1 MIRCSVVASCMA
13 VATLTAHAEAP
24 SDFAYRIPLVNEG
37 DSAFFRVDLPAPVY
51 EGAVRRD
58 LGDLRVFNGEGTPV
72 AFAFMPRAVPGR
84 EAGIAVE
91 LPLFPL
97 RAEAG
102 RKELGDLA
110 ITVRRT
116 SAGTTVDL
124 ATRDGK
130 AVAPERLA
138 GYLVDASEAKE
149 PLAALTMSLPPGAN
163 TTTRVRVDA
172 SDDLVSWRTLAAG
185 APLLALEFGGRRLTR
200 DRIDLPP
207 TTAKFLRVTFEPGQ
221 ATPEFASVRGEA
233 NERAVEAPR
242 QWREAT
248 GVPVRDQPGAFE
260 FDLGG
265 TFPVDRVTV
274 LLPEQNT
281 VAPTQLFVR
290 AASKDEWHPVASTVF
305 YRLRQDGGEATNPPT
320 AVNGGE
326 YRYWKASVDPKAGGI
341 GAQAP
346 KLSFGWYPGV
356 IVFAARGKGPFELA
370 YGSARVNPSA
380 LSIETLVPGYDR
392 AKRTA
397 ASFPL
402 ARAGAV
408 NAVPESAALK
418 QPIDFKR
425 WFLWGSLVLA
435 AIVLGWMAFSLSRQ
449 MRNPRSP
456 ESPTDRSSDAR

>member
-1 MIRCSVVASCMA
+1 MIRRHIVASCMA
-13 VATLTAHAEAP
+13 VAALTAHAEAP

-37 DSAFFRVDLPAPVY
+37 DSAFFRVELPAPVY

-72 AFAFMPRAVPGR
+72 AFAFMPRVAPGR
-84 EAGIAVE
+84 EAGTAVE
-91 LPLFPL
+91 LPFFPL
-97 RAEAG
+97 RVESAWHD
-102 RKELGDLA
+102 LGDLA

-130 AVAPERLA
+130 AVAAERLA

-149 PLAALTMSLPPGAN
+149 PFAALTMLLPPSAN
-163 TTTRVRVDA
+163 ITTRVRVDA
-172 SDDLVSWRTLAAG
+172 SDDLQSWRTLVAG
-185 APLLALEFGGRRLTR
+185 APLLALEFGGRHLTR
-200 DRIDLPP
+200 DRIELPP

-221 ATPEFASVRGEA
+221 AAPEFASVRGEA
-233 NERAVEAPR
+233 NERAVEVPR

-265 TFPVDRVTV
+265 TFPVDRVTL

-281 VAPTQLFVR
+281 VAPTRLLVR
-290 AASKDEWHPVASTVF
+290 ASAADEWHPVVSAVF
-305 YRLRQDGGEATNPPT
+305 YRLRQDGGEATNAPV

-326 YRYWKASVDPKAGGI
+326 YRYWKASVDPKAGGM

-346 KLSFGWYPGV
+346 QLSFGWYPGV

-370 YGSARVNPSA
+370 YGSARVIPSA
-380 LSIETLVPGYDR
+380 LSMETLVPGYDR
-392 AKRTA
+392 AKRTT

-402 ARAGAV
+402 APTGAV

-418 QPIDFKR
+418 QPIDAKR
-425 WFLWGSLVLA
+425 WLLWGSLVLA
-435 AIVLGWMAFSLSRQ
+435 AGVLGWMALSLSRQ
-449 MRNPRSP
+449 MRKPPSP
-456 ESPTDRSSDAR
+456 QNSTDRSSDAR

>member
-1 MIRCSVVASCMA
+1 MIRCRVVASCLA
-13 VATLTAHAEAP
+13 VAAFTAHAEAP

-37 DSAFFRVDLPAPVY
+37 DSAFFRIDLPAPVY

-58 LGDLRVFNGEGTPV
+58 LGDLRVFNAEGTPV
-72 AFAFMPRAVPGR
+72 AFAFMPRAAPGR
-84 EAGIAVE
+84 EAGTAVE
-91 LPLFPL
+91 LPFFPL

-102 RKELGDLA
+102 RTELGDLA

-124 ATRDGK
+124 STRDGK
-130 AVAPERLA
+130 AVAAERLA
-138 GYLVDASEAKE
+138 GYLIDASEVKE
-149 PLAALTMSLPPGAN
+149 PFAALTMSLPPSTN
-163 TTTRVRVDA
+163 TTTRVRIDA
-172 SDDLVSWRTLAAG
+172 SDDLMSWRTLVAG
-185 APLLALEFGGRRLTR
+185 SPLLALEFGGRRLTR
-200 DRIDLPP
+200 DRIEVPS

-221 ATPEFASVRGEA
+221 ATPEFTSVRGEA
-233 NERAVEAPR
+233 NERAIEAPR

-248 GVPVRDQPGAFE
+248 GIPVRDQPGAFE

-265 TFPVDRVTV
+265 SFPVDRVTL

-290 AASKDEWHPVASTVF
+290 GAAADEWHPVASTVF
-305 YRLRQDGGEATNPPT
+305 YRLRQDGGEATNPPM
-320 AVNGGE
+320 AINGGE

-341 GAQAP
+341 GVKAP
-346 KLSFGWYPGV
+346 QLSFGWYPGV

-370 YGSARVNPSA
+370 YGSAGVNPSA

-392 AKRTA
+392 AKGATA
-397 ASFPL
+397 PFPL

-418 QPIDFKR
+418 QPIDIKR
-425 WFLWGSLVLA
+425 WILWGSLVLA

-449 MRNPRSP
+449 MRNPTASTR
-456 ESPTDRSSDAR
+456 PTDRSSDAR

>member
-1 MIRCSVVASCMA
+1 MISCRVIASCMA
-13 VATLTAHAEAP
+13 VAALTAHAEAP
-24 SDFAYRIPLVNEG
+24 ADFAYRIPLVNEG

-72 AFAFMPRAVPGR
+72 AFAFMPRPAPGR
-84 EAGIAVE
+84 EAGAAVE
-91 LPLFPL
+91 LPFFPL
-97 RAEAG
+97 RAESA
-102 RKELGDLA
+102 RQDLGDLA
-110 ITVRRT
+110 MTIRRT
-116 SAGTTVDL
+116 AAGTTVDL

-149 PLAALTMSLPPGAN
+149 PLAALTMSLPPSAN
-163 TTTRVRVDA
+163 ITARVRVDA
-172 SDDLVSWRTLAAG
+172 SDDLVSWRTLVAG
-185 APLLALEFGGRRLTR
+185 SPLLALEFGGRRLTR
-200 DRIDLPP
+200 DRIELPP
-207 TTAKFLRVTFEPGQ
+207 STAKFLRVTFETGQ
-221 ATPEFASVRGEA
+221 ATAEFASVRGEA
-233 NERAVEAPR
+233 ADHAVEAPR
-242 QWREAT
+242 QWRDVT
-248 GVPVRDQPGAFE
+248 GTPVRDQPGAFE

-265 TFPVDRVTV
+265 TFPIDRVTL

-290 AASKDEWHPVASTVF
+290 AAAADEWRPVASTVF
-305 YRLRQDGGEATNPPT
+305 YRLRQDGGEATNPPVT
-320 AVNGGE
+320 VNGGE
-326 YRYWKASVDPKAGGI
+326 YRYWKASVDPKAGGV
-341 GAQAP
+341 GAKAP
-346 KLSFGWYPGV
+346 QLSFGWYPGV
-356 IVFAARGKGPFELA
+356 IVFAARGNGPFELA

-402 ARAGAV
+402 AHTGAV

-418 QPIDFKR
+418 QPIDTKR

-449 MRNPRSP
+449 MRNPTSSKRP
-456 ESPTDRSSDAR
+456 ADRSSDAR

>member
-1 MIRCSVVASCMA
+1 MIRCRVVASCIA
-13 VATLTAHAEAP
+13 VAAFTAHAEAP
-24 SDFAYRIPLVNEG
+24 ADFAYRIPLVNEG
-37 DSAFFRVDLPAPVY
+37 DSAFFRVELPAPVY

-72 AFAFMPRAVPGR
+72 AFAFMPRLAPGR
-84 EAGIAVE
+84 EAGTAID
-91 LPLFPL
+91 LPFFPL
-97 RAEAG
+97 RAESA
-102 RKELGDLA
+102 RHDLGDLA

-130 AVAPERLA
+130 AVAAERLA
-138 GYLVDASEAKE
+138 GYLLDASEVKE
-149 PLAALTMSLPPGAN
+149 PLAALTMSLPGSAN

-172 SDDLVSWRTLAAG
+172 SDDLVSWRTLVAG

-200 DRIDLPP
+200 DRIELPP

-221 ATPEFASVRGEA
+221 AAPEFASVRGEA

-265 TFPVDRVTV
+265 TFPVDRVTL

-281 VAPTQLFVR
+281 VAPAQLFVR
-290 AASKDEWHPVASTVF
+290 AAAADEWHPVASTVF
-305 YRLRQDGGEATNPPT
+305 YRLRQDGGEATNPPV

-326 YRYWKASVDPKAGGI
+326 YRHWKASVDPKAGGI

-346 KLSFGWYPGV
+346 QLSFGWYPGV

-392 AKRTA
+392 AKRAA

-402 ARAGAV
+402 ARTGAV
-408 NAVPESAALK
+408 NATPESAVLK
-418 QPIDFKR
+418 QPIDAKR
-425 WFLWGSLVLA
+425 WLLWGSLALA
-435 AIVLGWMAFSLSRQ
+435 VIMLGWMAFSLSRQ
-449 MRNPRSP
+449 MRNPASSTRQ
-456 ESPTDRSSDAR
+456 TDRSSDAR